1 MRATRILS
9 PFGSAHHDN
18 PCWRR
23 ILSPTGARLGLTL
36 IEIMVS
42 LTLVLVIMVT
52 TLTIF
57 GMIAGA
63 VADSRAMMDLV
74 DREKAAVLRLQAD
87 LDGVTVQTIPWVR
100 PESASG
106 YLLYVEGGATDAH
119 PVSGRTAQAMTQEI
133 KELGPGGTGGDRGSY
148 VLGDTD
154 DVLMMTVHSR
164 GTPFVGR
171 GPQGMIESNLAE
183 VVWFV
188 APAETDSNRRP
199 LTLYRRVLLIRPDLD
214 VGAGGGRTEFF
225 NKYDISARFDED
237 RGTMV
242 PNTLAD
248 LTQPENRFSHSRGS
262 GGVGGG
268 GATPA
273 KINLNASGSAGT
285 PSLIRPFKA
294 EEAAGGGTSRLGD
307 DVILTN
313 CVGFDIKIFDA
324 RARVNERGDQDA
336 LVPGDFKYAAQG
348 SSLGAYVDLGPGP
361 QGGGGGE
368 GSAGWRAMG
377 PFSHK
382 PHPKSRTE
390 GIPNVSAVYDTWSF
404 HYEHDGQSQR
414 GGTGGS
420 SDTGTDGMDLGGNG
434 VDDATERE
442 TSPPYTKPLRGLQ
455 IKVRCYEPASRQV
468 REVTVVKEFS
478 PR

>member
-1 MRATRILS
+1 
-9 PFGSAHHDN
+9 
-18 PCWRR
+18 
-23 ILSPTGARLGLTL
+23 
-36 IEIMVS
+36 
-42 LTLVLVIMVT
+42 
-52 TLTIF
+52 
-57 GMIAGA
+57 
-63 VADSRAMMDLV
+63 MMDLV
-74 DREKAAVLRLQAD
+74 DREKGAILRLQSD

-106 YLLYVEGGATDAH
+106 YLLYVEGIATDGE
-119 PVSGRTAQAMTQEI
+119 PTRGRIGENLTP
-133 KELGPGGTGGDRGSY
+133 ELRELTPGNNSY

-154 DVLMMTVHSR
+154 DVLMMTIHSR
-164 GTPFVGR
+164 GTPFIGR
-171 GPQGMIESNLAE
+171 GPQGMVESNLAE

-188 APAETDSNRRP
+188 APAETETNNKP

-237 RGTMV
+237 RGMMV

-262 GGVGGG
+262 GGGS
-268 GATPA
+268 TPA
-273 KINLNASGSAGT
+273 KINLNTGSVAGT

-294 EEAAGGGTSRLGD
+294 QSSESGGTSRLGD

-324 RARVNERGDQDA
+324 RANVKTSSSGGENQPA
-336 LVPGDFKYAAQG
+336 VVPGDIGYQNASG
-348 SSLGAYVDLGPGP
+348 SSGKGAYVDLGPG
-361 QGGGGGE
+361 QAGGGTAD
-368 GSAGWRAMG
+368 AGG
-377 PFSHK
+377 PFSKKAHS
-382 PHPKSRTE
+382 KSRTD
-390 GIPNVSAVYDTWSF
+390 GISNVSAIYDTWSF
-404 HYEHDGQSQR
+404 HYEHDGLSQR
-414 GGTGGS
+414 GGGGGAG
-420 SDTGTDGMDLGGNG
+420 DTGTDGIDLGGG
-434 VDDATERE
+434 GIDDASERE

-455 IKVRCYEPASRQV
+455 IKVRCYEPVSRQV